1 MIRNSVMKK
10 QLLSLVTTLL
20 VSSASQAYW
29 QPHGQMSWQ
38 IQFSGSLNPN
48 VNTQVFDVD
57 LFDVFVNNI
66 YLGMIRNIPFN
77 FSFVP
82 EDVENIQDVNEL
94 KV

>member
-48 VNTQVFDVD
+48 VNTQVFVVD
-57 LFDVFVNNI
+57 LFDTPQNTIVLLHI
-66 YLGMIRNIPFN
+66 LGK
-77 FSFVP
+77 
-82 EDVENIQDVNEL
+82 
-94 KV
+94 KVIC